1 MKNNLQIKN
10 LQIEKE
16 HLYFCGTIFG
26 KNKED
31 IVTQAKEFLQ
41 QSVAMLEVR
50 GDAVFTWGNKMP
62 GFRRRFIEL
71 GKALDEIH
79 QLAPDVPV
87 IFTLRTKKEGGRFR
101 GNKKAYRYVVE
112 LIGFS
117 QEVDIVDVEMKDA
130 TLDDV
135 KIRDFEEVY
144 NGDNLIE
151 YLHMY
156 DKPVLLSR
164 HILGNISFKERMR
177 AAKEAMELQAQ
188 SDAAICKLAVYVENE
203 EQLKEYQQLLNS
215 NEKWLNRPH
224 IGIAMG
230 EAGKESRYNKNWC
243 GSCISFVAGKKVAA
257 PGQLSMEEIKE
268 LCYNSKIE

>member
-1 MKNNLQIKN
+1 MNKSLKINHFDSN
-10 LQIEKE
+10 KE
-16 HLYFCGTIFG
+16 QLHFCGTIFG

-41 QSVAMLEVR
+41 QGVDMLEVR
-50 GDAVFTWGNKMP
+50 GDAVFTWGRRMP
-62 GFRRRFIEL
+62 GFLKRFTQL
-71 GKALDEIH
+71 AKALDEIH

-112 LIGFS
+112 FIGFS
-117 QEVDIVDVEMKDA
+117 QEVDIVDVEMQDG
-130 TLDDV
+130 TLDEV
-135 KIRDFEEVY
+135 RIRDFEEVY

-156 DKPVLLSR
+156 EKPVLLSR
-164 HILGNISFKERMR
+164 HILGNISFRERMQ
-177 AAKEAMELQAQ
+177 AAKEAMGLQAQ

-230 EAGKESRYNKNWC
+230 AAGTVSRYNRDWC
-243 GSCISFVAGKKVAA
+243 GSCISFVSGKKVAA
-257 PGQLSMEEIKE
+257 PGQMSMEEIKE